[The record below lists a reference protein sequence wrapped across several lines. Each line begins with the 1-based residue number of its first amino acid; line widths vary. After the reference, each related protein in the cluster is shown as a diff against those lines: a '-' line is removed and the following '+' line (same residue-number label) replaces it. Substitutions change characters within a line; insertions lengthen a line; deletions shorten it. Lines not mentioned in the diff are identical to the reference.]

1 MIRSLEIHGL
11 VVIEQAE
18 LEFGDGLTVLTGE
31 TGAGKTV
38 LTNALGLLAGAAA
51 DAGVVRPG
59 HRQALV
65 QATFR
70 VPAQFW
76 GQLDDDDPAAALRE
90 LVEDIEQFTITRRI
104 PADGRARS
112 LVDGTVAPRAAVAA
126 LVRHLVRSSGQGD
139 QRALTAPRAQL
150 AALDRF
156 CGADAVARAEEL
168 ARLRRAIRTSER
180 ARERASADHAAQQLR
195 REELAELVA
204 TIDELGPG
212 EAEYAQLIAERDRR
226 RHADRL
232 VRAAAVAAE
241 ALAPAEQEIGARE
254 LIGQAERAV
263 GDVVEIDP
271 LLAPAHRLLGDAQA
285 LVAEAATALR
295 GYLDG
300 LDAEPGRLDAL
311 EARLDLF
318 VRAARRAGC
327 DPEALAAWAERARV
341 ELAGLLGAE
350 EDRDRSTAEHAGL
363 LARVREL
370 GAELS
375 AIRAVGAPRLA
386 EALRHAL
393 ADLAMPEAR
402 VRVQVS
408 ASADPLISDAATIF
422 VQPNPGLSEAPLSQ
436 VASGGELS
444 RVLLALHG
452 LSAGADPATWVFDE
466 IDAGIGGVT
475 ATAVAARL
483 AALGR
488 VTQVLAITHLP
499 QVAAA
504 GETQFVLDKRVTGDG
519 MTRTEIA
526 EVSGD
531 ARIAELCRMLG
542 VADDDPGAREHVA
555 QLLRGVA
562 VR

>member
-1 MIRSLEIHGL
+1 VIRSLEIHGL

-18 LEFGDGLTVLTGE
+18 LAFGDGLTVLTGE

-38 LTNALGLLAGAAA
+38 LTNALGLLAGAPA

-76 GQLDDDDPAAALRE
+76 SQLDDEDPAAVLRE
-90 LVEDIEQFTITRRI
+90 LVDDVEEFTITRRI

-126 LVRHLVRSSGQGD
+126 LVGHLVRSSGQGD

-150 AALDRF
+150 GALDRF
-156 CGADAVARAEEL
+156 CGADALSRAEEL
-168 ARLRRAIRTSER
+168 ARLRRAIRTNER
-180 ARERASADHAAQQLR
+180 ARERASAHHEAQQR
-195 REELAELVA
+195 RSEELQGLVA
-204 TIDELGPG
+204 AIDALGPG
-212 EAEYAQLIAERDRR
+212 EAEYAQLIAERDRL

-241 ALAPAEQEIGARE
+241 ALAPAEQDIGARE

-263 GDVVEIDP
+263 GDVVDIDP
-271 LLAPAHRLLGDAQA
+271 LLAPAHQLLGDAQA
-285 LVAEAATALR
+285 LVGEAATALR

-300 LDAEPGRLDAL
+300 LDAEPGRLNAL
-311 EARLDLF
+311 EARLDLL
-318 VRAARRAGC
+318 VRVARRAGC
-327 DPEALAAWAERARV
+327 DPEALAEWAERARG
-341 ELAGLLGAE
+341 ELAALLAADEGQA
-350 EDRDRSTAEHAGL
+350 RSTAEQAALLVRAG
-363 LARVREL
+363 EL
-370 GAELS
+370 GAELY
-375 AIRAVGAPRLA
+375 AIRAAAAPLLA

-393 ADLAMPEAR
+393 AELAMPEAR
-402 VRVQVS
+402 IRIVVS
-408 ASADPLISDAATIF
+408 ASADPLISDTATIF
-422 VQPNPGLSEAPLSQ
+422 VQPNPGLPEAPLSE

-475 ATAVAARL
+475 ATTVAARL

-519 MTRTEIA
+519 MARTEIA

-542 VADDDPGAREHVA
+542 VAQDDPGAREHVTR
-555 QLLRGVA
+555 LLRGVV